1 LLCGVDAVAFPQM
14 DYLVPEGYPFLFLVF
29 AEELIFVKLH
39 ELKEGVFNHFDGV
52 GSSVEVEQD
61 LGRLFS
67 SVLGDLYLE
76 EVIRLNFYQLDLL
89 LVHIIDLLV
98 NELL

>member
-1 LLCGVDAVAFPQM
+1 M

-29 AEELIFVKLH
+29 AEELIFGKLQ